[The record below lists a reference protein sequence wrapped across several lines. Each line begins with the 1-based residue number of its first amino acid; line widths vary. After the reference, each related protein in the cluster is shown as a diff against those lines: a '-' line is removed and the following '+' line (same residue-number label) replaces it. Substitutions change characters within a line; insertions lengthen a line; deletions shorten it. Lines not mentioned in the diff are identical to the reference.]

1 MFSGRMTVALVAAG
15 AIAKKLLP
23 DVSFATRLTEIGGES
38 DPARFDELLAELRRR
53 GDSAG
58 GIVEVVAR
66 GRGARRVGEPFF
78 DSVESVAAHLLFSIP
93 GVKGVE
99 FGAGFEAARRTGSAN
114 NDRIAD
120 GSGHTFTNNDGG
132 INGGIANGN
141 DIRLRVAFKPTPSIA
156 LPQETFDA
164 RTGTTA
170 PLTVGGRHDA
180 CIAPAGCRR
189 RRSGPGP
196 RAGRPV
202 APPGIAA
209 PSRNLRHTPSKRK
222 NRKNPFAFQLKL
234 LNLRADMDILK
245 TYIIP
250 WKSLSNGSHRF
261 EFTMEAPFF
270 AAFEETDITDGSV
283 RAAVELKK
291 AASMLVLDVHLEG
304 EVTVPCDRCLAD
316 LVLPVDYDGRLT
328 VKFSDEITDYD
339 GDLMWINPADGELNL
354 AQYLYT
360 QRSTEPALPQDSRRG
375 CRRQSPLR
383 RPHAGTVPHRQ
394 RSRIRRYRSRKP
406 HAGQAEGNEQLQ
418 QLKARLEA
426 EEDNQQRNEY
436 TY

>member
-1 MFSGRMTVALVAAG
+1 MPTWPPPSNTAATTTRAAAACFRGRMTVALVAAG

-66 GRGARRVGEPFF
+66 GVARGVGEPFF

-170 PLTVGGRHDA
+170 PLTVEA
-180 CIAPAGCRR
+180 ATTPASPCGVP
-189 RRSGPGP
+189 SSPK
-196 RAGRPV
+196 RPW
-202 APPGIAA
+202 
-209 PSRNLRHTPSKRK
+209 PSRWPTCRSAGHSCTQPEPPPHPLQAKESEESLCVSIKIIK
-222 NRKNPFAFQLKL
+222 FA
-234 LNLRADMDILK
+234 
-245 TYIIP
+245 
-250 WKSLSNGSHRF
+250 G
-261 EFTMEAPFF
+261 
-270 AAFEETDITDGSV
+270 
-283 RAAVELKK
+283 
-291 AASMLVLDVHLEG
+291 
-304 EVTVPCDRCLAD
+304 
-316 LVLPVDYDGRLT
+316 
-328 VKFSDEITDYD
+328 
-339 GDLMWINPADGELNL
+339 
-354 AQYLYT
+354 
-360 QRSTEPALPQDSRRG
+360 
-375 CRRQSPLR
+375 
-383 RPHAGTVPHRQ
+383 
-394 RSRIRRYRSRKP
+394 
-406 HAGQAEGNEQLQ
+406 
-418 QLKARLEA
+418 
-426 EEDNQQRNEY
+426 
-436 TY
+436 

>member
-1 MFSGRMTVALVAAG
+1 MNTIGTALRLTLFGESHGPYVGVVIDGIPAGTPLAAEELLPDLVRRQGGRHTGSTPRAEQDHPQIVSGLLNGHTIGAPLTLLFANGNLHSQDYDTLRHHYRPSHADLAAAVKYGGYNDPRGGGMFSGRMTVALVAAG

-66 GRGARRVGEPFF
+66 GVARGVGEPFF

-99 FGAGFEAARRTGSAN
+99 FGAGFEAVRRTGSAN

-180 CIAPAGCRR
+180 CIALRGAV
-189 RRSGPGP
+189 
-196 RAGRPV
+196 V
-202 APPGIAA
+202 AEAA
-209 PSRNLRHTPSKRK
+209 L
-222 NRKNPFAFQLKL
+222 AL
-234 LNLRADMDILK
+234 A
-245 TYIIP
+245 
-250 WKSLSNGSHRF
+250 
-261 EFTMEAPFF
+261 
-270 AAFEETDITDGSV
+270 
-283 RAAVELKK
+283 
-291 AASMLVLDVHLEG
+291 
-304 EVTVPCDRCLAD
+304 LAD
-316 LVLPVDYDGRLT
+316 L
-328 VKFSDEITDYD
+328 S
-339 GDLMWINPADGELNL
+339 
-354 AQYLYT
+354 
-360 QRSTEPALPQDSRRG
+360 
-375 CRRQSPLR
+375 LR
-383 RPHAGTVPHRQ
+383 RA
-394 RSRIRRYRSRKP
+394 
-406 HAGQAEGNEQLQ
+406 
-418 QLKARLEA
+418 
-426 EEDNQQRNEY
+426 
-436 TY
+436 